1 MSACAAVGP
10 TAPHIAGVCRVLAA
24 EARSRATS
32 LRQSKGRLDL
42 AGSQGGG
49 ALAESGR
56 LGGRRDTLMRL
67 SVYGPWR
74 ALISMDRNRAA
85 AP

>member
-32 LRQSKGRLDL
+32 LRQSEGRLDL
-42 AGSQGGG
+42 AGSRSGT
-49 ALAESGR
+49 LAESGR